1 MVNTRK
7 FCYSLN
13 ENKIENYTTIPT
25 NTLLNKNPDTK
36 PWVSMSECMYWWID
50 ENAYFYYKGVERD
63 DPEKFYEQH
72 MKSIMPK
79 REEGDPE
86 SIAEQGKRFEKETID
101 IMEKKMGGW
110 IPGKEDDYNTCLKKL
125 KSGEEDILYK
135 FPFKEKRMKV
145 RGEMDFLMKGSKI
158 KENYSSLHKDIIDRL
173 DDDTYYVWD
182 IKFHTLK
189 LLTNGYSVGSDNF
202 YKKTAG
208 QVAGYTMIA
217 TKLQNRPI
225 DIGFVLGKDNVVGV
239 FDYSKREK
247 KYMDELP
254 VVFNAVR
261 CSKMYNYLRSI
272 GDEPTLDVNK
282 KYEFDITGT
291 EDKDIYDLGYREYRT
306 NTTEKNNLPICFA
319 YVRKGELILPG
330 GYMNPNTKLKT
341 PPPSRIPHIDMR
353 MHLLRTPG
361 CVFHL
366 LDDIDMEITNK
377 RKFFLDIE
385 TVSDKISVIGLY
397 DPQENLYKDFTIF
410 KGCDDKETLTK
421 FQNYINELVEK
432 FGDIEIWEYGD
443 FDEKNLIRN
452 GVYIPEGVTVLNLIK
467 MLEKYMFIPKGLK
480 KWYGL
485 KGMVESMY
493 NQNLTKIT
501 YKGLHIDN
509 GREAK
514 IKGDEYYKNGDEEII
529 QDIIKYNEVDCRA
542 TWDIYDF
549 ITRRY
554 KQYKKYDSSNIYY

>member
-1 MVNTRK
+1 
-7 FCYSLN
+7 
-13 ENKIENYTTIPT
+13 
-25 NTLLNKNPDTK
+25 
-36 PWVSMSECMYWWID
+36 MYWWID
-50 ENAYFYYKGVERD
+50 ENAYFYYKGMEKD
-63 DPEKFYEQH
+63 DPEKFYKQHITMVIPEQ
-72 MKSIMPK
+72 
-79 REEGDPE
+79 EEEDFE
-86 SIAEQGKRFEKETID
+86 SLESQGKRFEKETVVNM
-101 IMEKKMGGW
+101 MEKMGGW
-110 IPGKEDDYNTCLKKL
+110 IPGKEDDCKTCLKKL
-125 KSGEEDILYK
+125 KSGEEEILFK
-135 FPFKEKRMKV
+135 FPFEEKRLKV
-145 RGEMDFLMKGSKI
+145 RGEMDFLMKGSSI
-158 KENYSSLHKDIIDRL
+158 KKNYSSLHDDIVNRL

-182 IKFHTLK
+182 IKFHTLN
-189 LLTNGYSVGSDNF
+189 LLTNGYSVQSDNF
-202 YKKTAG
+202 YKKVAG

-217 TKLQNRPI
+217 AKLQNRPI
-225 DIGFVLGKDNVVGV
+225 DIGFVLGKNNVVGV

-272 GDEPTLDVNK
+272 GDEPTLDINK
-282 KYEFDITGT
+282 KYKFDITRT
-291 EDKDIYDLGYREYRT
+291 KDDNIYDLGYRKYRT
-306 NTTEKNNLPICFA
+306 DTKEKNNLPICFA

-330 GYMNPNTKLKT
+330 GYMNPNTKLT
-341 PPPSRIPHIDMR
+341 TVPNSRLSHVELR

-366 LDDIDMEITNK
+366 LDGMYNNLNN

-397 DPQENLYKDFTIF
+397 DPQENLYKDFTTYR
-410 KGCDDKETLTK
+410 GDDHEDILSK
-421 FQNYINELVEK
+421 FQNYINGLVEK
-432 FGDIEIWEYGD
+432 FDNIDIWEYGNY
-443 FDEKNLIRN
+443 DERNLNKN
-452 GVYIPEGVTVLNLIK
+452 GVYMPQGVNVLNLQK
-467 MLEKYMFIPKGLK
+467 MVEEYMFIPKGLK
-480 KWYGL
+480 EWYGL
-485 KGMVESMY
+485 KSVVKTMY

-509 GREAK
+509 GMDAK

-554 KQYKKYDSSNIYY
+554 KQYKKYDSSCIYY